1 MSRGTP
7 EDDLDTHMD
16 RQDQAEAEH
25 DAELEAAEET
35 AWALC
40 NVIKELKLYY
50 LDNQST
56 VDLDFSQGTVNIT
69 IDLTEVELE
78 VFSDYLRNTAT
89 KYVCEKV
96 ARVIE

>member
-7 EDDLDTHMD
+7 ENDLDTHMD

-25 DAELEAAEET
+25 NKELEVAEET

-50 LDNQST
+50 LDHRST

-78 VFSDYLRNTAT
+78 VFAEYLSTTAS

-96 ARVIE
+96 AKVIE

>member
-1 MSRGTP
+1 MSNGTP
-7 EDDLDTHMD
+7 EDDLDRHMD

-25 DAELEAAEET
+25 NAELEVAQDT
-35 AWALC
+35 AFCVC
-40 NVIKELKLYY
+40 NVIEELKHQY
-50 LDNQST
+50 LDDQST

-78 VFSDYLRNTAT
+78 AFAEYLPNLAS

-96 ARVIE
+96 AKVIE